1 MSELVDIIRP
11 IEYGIAFTD
20 QQKAEFRESIADALD
35 KLNTKVVDASNLDRY
50 DADSYLT
57 KEEFNRI
64 LGFTE
69 YPEYKVTDKTVFSG
83 GLYDIFD
90 LFNQI
95 LGAIIAEGGNNG

>member
-20 QQKAEFRESIADALD
+20 KQKAAFRESIADALD
-35 KLNTKVVDASNLDRY
+35 KLNSDVVDASNLDGY

-57 KEEFNRI
+57 REEFNRI

-69 YPEYKVTDKTVFSG
+69 YPEFNVTDKTVFSG
-83 GLYDIFD
+83 GLYEIFD